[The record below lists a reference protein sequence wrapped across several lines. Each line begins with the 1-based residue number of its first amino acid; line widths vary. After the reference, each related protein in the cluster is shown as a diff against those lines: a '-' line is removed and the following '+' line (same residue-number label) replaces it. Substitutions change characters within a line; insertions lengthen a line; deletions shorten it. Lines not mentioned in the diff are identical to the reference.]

1 MAKNT
6 VRKHFPGLA
15 ALKSASAKALGA
27 GLACVLLV
35 GTAVTP
41 AYADTSDD
49 LKSSLTSTCV
59 AQLATSDSQKP
70 LYESICAQIVD
81 KTYDALT
88 KIDRQTALL
97 VMRQVASSVAAYA
110 QEINE
115 KVLAGDLALEDVDDD
130 IKQTINNLI
139 NEAGELVK
147 TAVSGMV
154 YEELYTSHIVDGKPG
169 IDGDNHTSE
178 YWQAYDA
185 AYPGLL
191 AQMQDEQNVGA
202 AQTALDAARNQLNAA
217 VAALSTLESLTG
229 AGGLINQ
236 IADGSTTYT
245 NGQIADS
252 TINALL
258 KALQDAKT
266 DLVNFD
272 ANKAI
277 AQQKKNE
284 TAAALAAAQKAVTDK
299 GWTLGSCLI
308 PSFAGGHLGS
318 TECNKLATA
327 IANDAAA
334 AGVLETYSDTARSA
348 KEWVITQAV
357 TAASNAANSAV
368 SSAKAALGTPAD
380 GGNPATGLYKTLAD
394 AQAVLDNAESTAEEQ
409 AAALSHQAGLVAEQA
424 QQLAASTAAEA
435 ISTAVASAVTSALH
449 SVKQQLFD
457 AIEEASKQIADAV
470 NAALD
475 AAAQE
480 AKKQL
485 EEIRSEIAKIQA
497 ELQDLADQV
506 EQGVESAKQRYAELL
521 SRLDALADEARN
533 IAEKVIDGVNDFKDM
548 SVAEAQA
555 AVNQLLSNIQDGIAY
570 VQSDGFREDIRELIE
585 KLLKQ
590 GEAVITNN
598 CSMSSAVIR
607 VLIDRITALDTE
619 GKPSLSAIASLLLD
633 GLNSLKERVDALCP
647 TTVNLQVWTAQSAD
661 REYIGTSFNTVT
673 GTSKVERVY
682 NGHAKQ
688 LKASEYSLAY
698 KAASGANADISAAAG
713 NWVASQA
720 ELQLSQAG
728 SYTIFVQ
735 ATYNGDTAI
744 GKVNFTI
751 TPASITITAHDAS
764 KKFAETDPTFGYSIT
779 QGTLLGSD
787 TITGTLTR
795 AAGENVGT
803 YDILEP
809 EGGFSNPNYDIT
821 FVKGTFT
828 IKNNQSIGDVS
839 DAIDNLPDK
848 VTTRKQAD
856 LVAQVTVR
864 FEALSQEEHAQL
876 PQSLLQKLARL
887 QQESGVV
894 NAMHGTIGIAG
905 LPWYVRVIVDE
916 QDLDED
922 KRALFSDAIGEREL
936 TALFDIR
943 LVNTLTGDEYR
954 LPDGQS
960 VTVSINDSELAKRRN
975 MVIAHQLEDGSIEL
989 LDAKASA
996 DGSAVEFTTHSFS
1009 LFGHAAAKLSAAE
1022 QTALQQA
1029 KVQAAVA
1036 TSTTRLA
1043 RTGADIALV
1052 LYLVGAMA
1060 IIGGAITKRSRL
1072 QGLNR

>member
-1 MAKNT
+1 MTKNT

-27 GLACVLLV
+27 GLACLLLV
-35 GTAVTP
+35 GAAAAPADAYTA
-41 AYADTSDD
+41 DD

-70 LYESICAQIVD
+70 LYESICKQIVD

-88 KIDRQTALL
+88 KVDRETALL

-110 QEINE
+110 QEISE

-130 IKQTINNLI
+130 IKQTIDNLI
-139 NEAGELVK
+139 EEAGRQVK

-154 YEELYTSHIVDGKPG
+154 YGELYTSHIVDGKPG
-169 IDGDNHTSE
+169 IDGSNHTSE

-258 KALQDAKT
+258 KALQDGKT

-272 ANKAI
+272 ANKAA
-277 AQQKKNE
+277 AQQEKDR
-284 TAAALAAAQKAVTDK
+284 TAAALATAKKAVTDN
-299 GWTLGSCLI
+299 GWTTDSCTPFIGSNRNKQ
-308 PSFAGGHLGS
+308 
-318 TECNKLATA
+318 ECKDYREAANKDT
-327 IANDAAA
+327 AAA
-334 AGVLETYSDTARSA
+334 LTLSTYSDAARGA

-368 SSAKAALGTPAD
+368 SSAKTALGTPAD

-394 AQAVLDNAESTAEEQ
+394 AQAVLDNAESTAEDK
-409 AAALSHQAGLVAEQA
+409 AAALSHQAALVAEQA

-449 SVKQQLFD
+449 EVKQQLFD
-457 AIEEASKQIADAV
+457 AIEEAAKQIADAV

-533 IAEKVIDGVNDFKDM
+533 IAGDVISGVNDFKDM

-590 GEAVITNN
+590 GEAVIANN

-647 TTVNLQVWTAQSAD
+647 ATVNLQVWTTQSAD

-713 NWVASQA
+713 DWVASQA

-787 TITGTLTR
+787 TVTGTLTR
-795 AAGENVGT
+795 TAGENVGT

-864 FEALSQEEHAQL
+864 FEALSQEERAQL

-916 QDLDED
+916 QDLDDD

-936 TALFDIR
+936 TALFDIH

-1029 KVQAAVA
+1029 KAQAAVA
-1036 TSTTRLA
+1036 TGTTKLA

>member
-1 MAKNT
+1 
-6 VRKHFPGLA
+6 
-15 ALKSASAKALGA
+15 
-27 GLACVLLV
+27 VL
-35 GTAVTP
+35 
-41 AYADTSDD
+41 
-49 LKSSLTSTCV
+49 
-59 AQLATSDSQKP
+59 
-70 LYESICAQIVD
+70 
-81 KTYDALT
+81 
-88 KIDRQTALL
+88 
-97 VMRQVASSVAAYA
+97 
-110 QEINE
+110 
-115 KVLAGDLALEDVDDD
+115 
-130 IKQTINNLI
+130 
-139 NEAGELVK
+139 
-147 TAVSGMV
+147 
-154 YEELYTSHIVDGKPG
+154 
-169 IDGDNHTSE
+169 
-178 YWQAYDA
+178 
-185 AYPGLL
+185 
-191 AQMQDEQNVGA
+191 
-202 AQTALDAARNQLNAA
+202 
-217 VAALSTLESLTG
+217 
-229 AGGLINQ
+229 
-236 IADGSTTYT
+236 
-245 NGQIADS
+245 
-252 TINALL
+252 
-258 KALQDAKT
+258 
-266 DLVNFD
+266 
-272 ANKAI
+272 
-277 AQQKKNE
+277 QKKNVTYQYDFFGNTY
-284 TAAALAAAQKAVTDK
+284 TANCMDSSMARNAAQIALNTVYTTNARN
-299 GWTLGSCLI
+299 GLAWTLTSGV
-308 PSFAGGHLGS
+308 S
-318 TECNKLATA
+318 TVSDVANGVIGEIRAT
-327 IANDAAA
+327 I
-334 AGVLETYSDTARSA
+334 
-348 KEWVITQAV
+348 
-357 TAASNAANSAV
+357 
-368 SSAKAALGTPAD
+368 GTPAD
-380 GGNPATGLYKTLAD
+380 SATGAAATGLYQKLAEVEASLND
-394 AQAVLDNAESTAEEQ
+394 KELSAEEKARQ
-409 AAALSHQAGLVAEQA
+409 LTHTTSALPAEQA
-424 QQLAASTAAEA
+424 QQLAANTAAEA

-449 SVKQQLFD
+449 EVKQQLFT
-457 AIEEASKQIADAV
+457 AIEDAAKQIKDAV

-480 AKKQL
+480 AEKQL
-485 EEIRSEIAKIQA
+485 EEIRSEIAKMQA

-533 IAEKVIDGVNDFKDM
+533 IAGDVISGVNDFKDM

-590 GEAVITNN
+590 GEAVIANN

-647 TTVNLQVWTAQSAD
+647 ATVNLQVWTAQSAD

-713 NWVASQA
+713 DWVASQA

-787 TITGTLTR
+787 TVTGTLTR
-795 AAGENVGT
+795 TAGENVGT

-864 FEALSQEEHAQL
+864 FEALSQEERAQL

-894 NAMHGTIGIAG
+894 NATHGTIGIAG

-916 QDLDED
+916 QDLDEN

-936 TALFDIR
+936 TALFDIH

-1029 KVQAAVA
+1029 KAQAAVA
-1036 TSTTRLA
+1036 TGTTKLA

>member
-6 VRKHFPGLA
+6 VRKHFRGLA

-41 AYADTSDD
+41 VYADTSDD

-70 LYESICAQIVD
+70 LYESICTQIVD

-88 KIDRQTALL
+88 KVDPETAML

-110 QEINE
+110 QEISE

-139 NEAGELVK
+139 DEAGELVK

-169 IDGDNHTSE
+169 IDGSNHTSE

-236 IADGSTTYT
+236 IAEGSTTYT

-258 KALQDAKT
+258 KALQDGKT

-299 GWTLGSCLI
+299 GWTLGSCLT

-334 AGVLETYSDTARSA
+334 AGVLETYSDAARSA

-457 AIEEASKQIADAV
+457 AIEEAAKQIADAV

-506 EQGVESAKQRYAELL
+506 EQGVESTKQRYAELL

-533 IAEKVIDGVNDFKDM
+533 IAGKVIDGVNDFKDM

-555 AVNQLLSNIQDGIAY
+555 AVNQLLSNIQYGIAY
-570 VQSDGFREDIRELIE
+570 VQSEGFREDIRELIE

-590 GEAVITNN
+590 GEAVIADN

-647 TTVNLQVWTAQSAD
+647 TTVNLQVWTTQSAD

-713 NWVASQA
+713 DWVASQA
-720 ELQLSQAG
+720 ELQLNQAG

-795 AAGENVGT
+795 TAGENVGT

-864 FEALSQEEHAQL
+864 FEALSQEERAQL

-916 QDLDED
+916 QDLDD
-922 KRALFSDAIGEREL
+922 DMRALFSDAIGEREL
-936 TALFDIR
+936 TALFDIH

-989 LDAKASA
+989 LDAKANA

-1029 KVQAAVA
+1029 KAQAAVA
-1036 TSTTRLA
+1036 TSTTKLA
-1043 RTGADIALV
+1043 RTGADIALA

-1060 IIGGAITKRSRL
+1060 IIGGAITRRSRL

>member
-88 KIDRQTALL
+88 KIDHETALL

-110 QEINE
+110 QEISE

-130 IKQTINNLI
+130 IKQTIDNLI
-139 NEAGELVK
+139 DEAGEQVK

-169 IDGDNHTSE
+169 IDGSNHTSE

-185 AYPGLL
+185 AYASNLALMQNEEGVAIAQQAVAAAQAELDKNVSTLNTYQSLVNGSPSILEQIANGSATYSNGKITSGGSIVSITDGGLKIALGLL
-191 AQMQDEQNVGA
+191 QGAKDALTNFDTGKQKATDCVNQKEGSTYTVLGLGTFSCVGGGTFSSQNAARKA
-202 AQTALDAARNQLNAA
+202 AQTAL
-217 VAALSTLESLTG
+217 
-229 AGGLINQ
+229 
-236 IADGSTTYT
+236 STTYT
-245 NGQIADS
+245 DPAKNALNDALTSGVSAASSTANTVIDQIRS
-252 TINALL
+252 TIG
-258 KALQDAKT
+258 Q
-266 DLVNFD
+266 
-272 ANKAI
+272 
-277 AQQKKNE
+277 
-284 TAAALAAAQKAVTDK
+284 
-299 GWTLGSCLI
+299 
-308 PSFAGGHLGS
+308 
-318 TECNKLATA
+318 
-327 IANDAAA
+327 
-334 AGVLETYSDTARSA
+334 
-348 KEWVITQAV
+348 
-357 TAASNAANSAV
+357 
-368 SSAKAALGTPAD
+368 PAD
-380 GGNPATGLYKTLAD
+380 QSTGAGATGLYQALAEVE
-394 AQAVLDNAESTAEEQ
+394 AALNNKELSAEERARQ
-409 AAALSHQAGLVAEQA
+409 LTHTTSALPAEQA

-457 AIEEASKQIADAV
+457 AIEEAAKQIADAV

-533 IAEKVIDGVNDFKDM
+533 IAGKVIAGVNDFKDM

-590 GEAVITNN
+590 GEAVIANN

-661 REYIGTSFNTVT
+661 REYLGTSFNTVT

-713 NWVASQA
+713 DWVASQA

-787 TITGTLTR
+787 IITGTLTR

-856 LVAQVTVR
+856 LVAQVTVL
-864 FEALSQEEHAQL
+864 FEALSQEERAQL

-894 NAMHGTIGIAG
+894 NSTHGTIGIAG
-905 LPWYVRVIVDE
+905 LPWYVRLIVDE
-916 QDLDED
+916 QDLDDD

-936 TALFDIR
+936 TALFDIH

-989 LDAKASA
+989 LDAKANA

-1029 KVQAAVA
+1029 KAQAAVA
-1036 TSTTRLA
+1036 TSTTKLA

>member
-1 MAKNT
+1 L
-6 VRKHFPGLA
+6 P
-15 ALKSASAKALGA
+15 
-27 GLACVLLV
+27 
-35 GTAVTP
+35 
-41 AYADTSDD
+41 
-49 LKSSLTSTCV
+49 
-59 AQLATSDSQKP
+59 
-70 LYESICAQIVD
+70 
-81 KTYDALT
+81 
-88 KIDRQTALL
+88 
-97 VMRQVASSVAAYA
+97 
-110 QEINE
+110 
-115 KVLAGDLALEDVDDD
+115 
-130 IKQTINNLI
+130 
-139 NEAGELVK
+139 
-147 TAVSGMV
+147 
-154 YEELYTSHIVDGKPG
+154 
-169 IDGDNHTSE
+169 
-178 YWQAYDA
+178 
-185 AYPGLL
+185 
-191 AQMQDEQNVGA
+191 
-202 AQTALDAARNQLNAA
+202 
-217 VAALSTLESLTG
+217 
-229 AGGLINQ
+229 
-236 IADGSTTYT
+236 
-245 NGQIADS
+245 
-252 TINALL
+252 
-258 KALQDAKT
+258 
-266 DLVNFD
+266 
-272 ANKAI
+272 
-277 AQQKKNE
+277 
-284 TAAALAAAQKAVTDK
+284 
-299 GWTLGSCLI
+299 
-308 PSFAGGHLGS
+308 
-318 TECNKLATA
+318 
-327 IANDAAA
+327 
-334 AGVLETYSDTARSA
+334 
-348 KEWVITQAV
+348 
-357 TAASNAANSAV
+357 
-368 SSAKAALGTPAD
+368 
-380 GGNPATGLYKTLAD
+380 
-394 AQAVLDNAESTAEEQ
+394 
-409 AAALSHQAGLVAEQA
+409 AEQA
-424 QQLAASTAAEA
+424 QQLAANTAAEA

-449 SVKQQLFD
+449 EVKQQLFT
-457 AIEEASKQIADAV
+457 AIEDAAKQIKDAV

-480 AKKQL
+480 AEKQL
-485 EEIRSEIAKIQA
+485 EEIRSEIAKMQA

-533 IAEKVIDGVNDFKDM
+533 IAGDVISGVNDFKDM

-590 GEAVITNN
+590 GEAVIANN

-619 GKPSLSAIASLLLD
+619 GKPSLSAIASLLLN

-647 TTVNLQVWTAQSAD
+647 ATVNLQVWTAQSAD

-713 NWVASQA
+713 DWVASQA

-787 TITGTLTR
+787 TVTGTLTR
-795 AAGENVGT
+795 TAGENVGT

-864 FEALSQEEHAQL
+864 FEALSQEERAQL

-894 NAMHGTIGIAG
+894 NATHGTIGIAG

-916 QDLDED
+916 QDLDEN

-936 TALFDIR
+936 TALFDIH

-1029 KVQAAVA
+1029 KAQAAVA
-1036 TSTTRLA
+1036 TGTTKLA